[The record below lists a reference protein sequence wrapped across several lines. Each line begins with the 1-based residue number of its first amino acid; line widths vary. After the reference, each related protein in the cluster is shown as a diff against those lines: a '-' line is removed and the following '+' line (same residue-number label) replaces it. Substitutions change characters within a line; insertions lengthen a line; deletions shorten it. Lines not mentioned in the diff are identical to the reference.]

1 MKEDDEP
8 SSDSDTKNY
17 KNVMSNVSTLRNKIR
32 SKIEVIKKIND
43 NPKLTSDNL
52 YDLYGEGVTKVDKL
66 LQNKIGGLTS
76 KLSKKSNENKQDI
89 FGALIDTPIG
99 FPEFQIK

>member
-1 MKEDDEP
+1 
-8 SSDSDTKNY
+8 
-17 KNVMSNVSTLRNKIR
+17 MSKVSTLRNKIR

-66 LQNKIGGLTS
+66 LSSKIDGLTS
-76 KLSKKSNENKQDI
+76 KFSKKNNENKQDI
-89 FGALIDTPIG
+89 FGSLIDTASG
-99 FPEFQIK
+99 FLNSKSNDIQVNDKLITGNNKI

>member
-1 MKEDDEP
+1 
-8 SSDSDTKNY
+8 
-17 KNVMSNVSTLRNKIR
+17 MSNVSTLRNKIR

-76 KLSKKSNENKQDI
+76 KLSKEKITKTNKI
-89 FGALIDTPIG
+89 YLVKVFN
-99 FPEFQIK
+99 

>member
-1 MKEDDEP
+1 
-8 SSDSDTKNY
+8 
-17 KNVMSNVSTLRNKIR
+17 MSKVSTLRNKIR

-76 KLSKKSNENKQDI
+76 KLSKKRFCCLI
-89 FGALIDTPIG
+89 LVVLIDSIIYT
-99 FPEFQIK
+99 FS